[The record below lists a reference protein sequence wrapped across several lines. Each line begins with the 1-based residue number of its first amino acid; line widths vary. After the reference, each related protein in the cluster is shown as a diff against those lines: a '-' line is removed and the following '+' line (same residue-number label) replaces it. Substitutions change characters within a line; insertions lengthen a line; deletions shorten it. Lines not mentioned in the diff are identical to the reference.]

1 MTRHLLVIGA
11 QRCGTTALHHL
22 LDAHPDITMARPAR
36 PEPKVFC
43 SEQLS
48 ARGLQ
53 WYRATYFAHAT
64 TESLWGDKSTSYL
77 DTPTSAGRAA
87 AVLGRADV
95 VAQLRD
101 PVARAVSHWRFS
113 SASGREDRPLEQA
126 LAQTM
131 DGERPWD
138 GSTSSVSPYAYLD
151 RGRYVEHLRPW
162 FSAFPDSVHVLFL
175 EETST
180 QPTAVSSLYRRLGVD
195 PDVRPPGLDGPVNS
209 SDGPAPRLDAGLQA
223 ALRSWFADSD
233 ARLAAALGRAL
244 PWSGGN

>member
-1 MTRHLLVIGA
+1 VTRHLLVIGG

-48 ARGLQ
+48 ARGLA
-53 WYRATYFAHAT
+53 WYRETYFAHAT

-77 DTPTSAGRAA
+77 DVATSAGRAA
-87 AVLGRADV
+87 AMLGRAEI

-113 SASGREDRPLEQA
+113 SASGREDRPLERA

-138 GSTSSVSPYAYLD
+138 ASTSSVSPYAYLE
-151 RGRYVEHLRPW
+151 RGRYVDHLQPW
-162 FSAFPDSVHVLFL
+162 FRAFPDSVHVLFL
-175 EETST
+175 EETSS
-180 QPTAVSSLYRRLGVD
+180 QPSAASSLYRRLGVD
-195 PDVRPPGLDGPVNS
+195 PAFRASGVDRPVNS
-209 SDGPAPRLDAGLQA
+209 SEGPTPRLDAGLER

-233 ARLAAALGRAL
+233 ALLAAALGRAL
-244 PWSGGN
+244 PWASAN

>member
-1 MTRHLLVIGA
+1 VTRHLLVIGA
-11 QRCGTTALHHL
+11 QRCGTSALHHL

-48 ARGLQ
+48 AHGLQ
-53 WYRATYFAHAT
+53 WYRERYFAHAT

-77 DTPTSAGRAA
+77 DTPGSAGRAA

-113 SASGREDRPLEQA
+113 SSSGREDRPLEQA
-126 LAQTM
+126 LKQTM

-151 RGRYVEHLRPW
+151 RGRYIEHLRPW
-162 FSAFPDSVHVLFL
+162 FSAFPGSVHVLFL
-175 EETST
+175 EETSS
-180 QPTAVSSLYRRLGVD
+180 QPSAVSSLYRRLGVD
-195 PDVRPPGLDGPVNS
+195 PGFRPPGVDRPVNS
-209 SDGPAPRLDAGLQA
+209 SDGPAPRLDASLER

-233 ARLAAALGRAL
+233 AQLAAALGRSL
-244 PWSGGN
+244 PWARGN